1 MFSSWTNAKNKE
13 LASVFASSFE
23 LDVILDFLK
32 ENKAYFKYRHSFIL
46 LFPLQL
52 LSACWQRF
60 WSPGEGTSAND
71 NLSASGSQEQQR
83 SGWCGGALPPSYCWA
98 AWLGAVWAIVAGA
111 VPWSPT
117 WDCNLG
123 QNRKKQLSAVC
134 RSCPQ
139 GLFCRAASGAL
150 DTPNAIFIKDS
161 HNSQ

>member
-83 SGWCGGALPPSYCWA
+83 SGWCGGGSAPFLLLQQPGWEQSEPSWQGPCLGPPHE
-98 AWLGAVWAIVAGA
+98 IVIWVRIGKNSSRLYAEA
-111 VPWSPT
+111 VPKA
-117 WDCNLG
+117 CFVE
-123 QNRKKQLSAVC
+123 QLQV
-134 RSCPQ
+134 
-139 GLFCRAASGAL
+139 L
-150 DTPNAIFIKDS
+150 
-161 HNSQ
+161 